1 MFIDEDEEEENRR
14 YQNMCD
20 QIIDALIEIPGIGIE
35 TKFDPY
41 DYLIPTAVITFDP
54 ERTGLSRDQV
64 WEQMVASDPAIYLSN
79 LGTPDELAV
88 DPFNIADSELE
99 IVIDKLQELL
109 VQN

>member
-1 MFIDEDEEEENRR
+1 
-14 YQNMCD
+14 MCD
-20 QIIDALIEIPGIGIE
+20 QVIDALIEIPGINIE
-35 TKFDPY
+35 TKFDSY

-54 ERTGLSRDQV
+54 DRKGLSRDQV
-64 WEQMVASDPAIYLSN
+64 WEQMISSKPSIYLSN

-99 IVIDKLQELL
+99 IVIDRLQELL

>member
-1 MFIDEDEEEENRR
+1 MLCGRADLIEAAYANASPHQFIGRGLKVAKEEIIGLAKALEIFIDEDEEEENRK

-20 QIIDALIEIPGIGIE
+20 Q
-35 TKFDPY
+35 
-41 DYLIPTAVITFDP
+41 
-54 ERTGLSRDQV
+54 V
-64 WEQMVASDPAIYLSN
+64 WEQMIASQPAIYLSN

-99 IVIDKLQELL
+99 IVIDRLQELL